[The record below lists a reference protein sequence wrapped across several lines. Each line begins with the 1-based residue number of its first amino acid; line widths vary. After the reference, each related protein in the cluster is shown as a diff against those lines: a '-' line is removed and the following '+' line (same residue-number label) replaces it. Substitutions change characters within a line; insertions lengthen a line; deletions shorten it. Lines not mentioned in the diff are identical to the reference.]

1 MLICDWSSDVC
12 SSDLGPPSAGTRDR
26 RGADI
31 IVGGIGQD
39 QRAPTGLGQASVI
52 GTCHQSRKFERSGTI
67 DLYGGGVGTG
77 VDQGES
83 AIRSGVGAADVGE
96 GPILQNKVGGVRG
109 GLADAACSPAIGN
122 TSHLQP
128 AAAARCGARNTGK
141 Q

>member
-96 GPILQNKVGGVRG
+96 GPILQNKVGGVR
-109 GLADAACSPAIGN
+109 SEEH
-122 TSHLQP
+122 TSELQSLM
-128 AAAARCGARNTGK
+128 RNSYAVFRLK
-141 Q
+141 KIQKKNN

>member
-1 MLICDWSSDVC
+1 MRISDWSSDVC
-12 SSDLGPPSAGTRDR
+12 SSDL
-26 RGADI
+26 
-31 IVGGIGQD
+31 
-39 QRAPTGLGQASVI
+39 GLGQASVI

-128 AAAARCGARNTGK
+128 AAAERCGARIGVGARERSEEHTSEL
-141 Q
+141 QSLMRI

>member
-1 MLICDWSSDVC
+1 MCVFCFKQKTAYEMRISDCSSDVC
-12 SSDLGPPSAGTRDR
+12 SSDLRKRAGPPSAGTRDR
-26 RGADI
+26 RDADI

-109 GLADAACSPAIGN
+109 GLADAA
-122 TSHLQP
+122 
-128 AAAARCGARNTGK
+128 
-141 Q
+141 

>member
-1 MLICDWSSDVC
+1 M
-12 SSDLGPPSAGTRDR
+12 
-26 RGADI
+26 
-31 IVGGIGQD
+31 
-39 QRAPTGLGQASVI
+39 
-52 GTCHQSRKFERSGTI
+52 

-128 AAAARCGARNTGK
+128 AAAERCGDRIGVGAREANDSRCSLGEADDVSPIADDGRGGGQGAAPARKSDVQGK
-141 Q
+141 RGIVR